1 LQQLVKFSFAATTVE
16 EYINIEEEEEEH
28 LNRVFNDN
36 EIISL
41 VQNSNGKVIEE
52 ENNETIEEM
61 CEPVKSVSYNEALNA
76 LDVVQSYL
84 QSTSLWSVELFNKL
98 DSIQNLIHE
107 NHSKQSKQTSI
118 VIFFKQ

>member
-1 LQQLVKFSFAATTVE
+1 MQQLVKFSFAATTVE